1 MAVTA
6 EAVKALRE
14 RTGAGMME
22 CKKALVEANG
32 DLEAAA
38 EAMRKSGLA
47 KADKKAGRIA
57 AEGVIAVERSADG
70 LAVAVVEVNS
80 ETDFVAREKD
90 FLAFAAA
97 VAKAR
102 ARVAGRRTSTA
113 LLAVEAALRADGRG
127 DAPRAH
133 RPHRREHRRA
143 PLRDRDRDRSAR
155 DLPARQPHRHRG
167 GDRGRR
173 RRRSATTSPCT
184 WRRST
189 RSSSSAED
197 VPADQV
203 EKEREI
209 FIAQA
214 ATDPKLQGKPKEV
227 LVKAT
232 EGKLRKY
239 LGEITLLGQ
248 PFVKDDKQT
257 VAQVLKQANARVV
270 RFVRYEV
277 GRRHREEAGE
287 LRRRSDGP
295 GPGRLNPP
303 VRPLQTPGTPRERGS
318 L

>member
-6 EAVKALRE
+6 ETVKALRE

-47 KADKKAGRIA
+47 KADKKAGRVA
-57 AEGVIAVERSADG
+57 AEGVVVIERSADG
-70 LAVAVVEVNS
+70 LSAALVEVNS

-90 FLAFAAA
+90 FQAFAHD
-97 VAKAR
+97 VARLALASR
-102 ARVAGRRTSTA
+102 PADLDG
-113 LLAVEAALRADGRG
+113 LLAAKLPSGQTVEETRRALIARIGENIGVRRFEIVQGGAPLATYLHGSRIATVVVIEGGEAALG
-127 DAPRAH
+127 H
-133 RPHRREHRRA
+133 
-143 PLRDRDRDRSAR
+143 
-155 DLPARQPHRHRG
+155 DLAMHIAAINPQYLA
-167 GDRGRR
+167 
-173 RRRSATTSPCT
+173 
-184 WRRST
+184 
-189 RSSSSAED
+189 AED

-214 ATDPKLQGKPKEV
+214 ASDPKLAGKPKEV

-248 PFVKDDKQT
+248 PFVKDDKQS
-257 VAQVLKQANARVV
+257 VAQVLKGANARVL

-277 GRRHREEAGE
+277 GAGIE
-287 LRRRSDGP
+287 KKQE
-295 GPGRLNPP
+295 NFAAEVMAQ
-303 VRPLQTPGTPRERGS
+303 VRGA
-318 L
+318 

>member
-47 KADKKAGRIA
+47 KADKKAGRVA
-57 AEGVIAVERSADG
+57 AEGVIAFDRSADG
-70 LAVAVVEVNS
+70 KTVAVVEVNS

-90 FLAFAAA
+90 FQAFAAA
-97 VAKAR
+97 VAKAALEARPADLEALVATKLPSGQTIEETRR
-102 ARVAGRRTSTA
+102 ALIARIGENISVRRFDIVTSNA
-113 LLAVEAALRADGRG
+113 PLATYLHGSRIGTIVVIEGG
-127 DAPRAH
+127 DAQLGH
-133 RPHRREHRRA
+133 
-143 PLRDRDRDRSAR
+143 
-155 DLPARQPHRHRG
+155 DLAMHVAAINPQYL
-167 GDRGRR
+167 
-173 RRRSATTSPCT
+173 
-184 WRRST
+184 
-189 RSSSSAED
+189 SAEE

-227 LVKAT
+227 LAKAS
-232 EGKLRKY
+232 EGKLRKF

-248 PFVKDDKQT
+248 PFVKDDKQS
-257 VAQVLKQANARVV
+257 VAQVLKQANAQVL

-277 GRRHREEAGE
+277 GAGIE
-287 LRRRSDGP
+287 KKQE
-295 GPGRLNPP
+295 NFAAEVMAQ
-303 VRPLQTPGTPRERGS
+303 VRGA
-318 L
+318 

>member
-1 MAVTA
+1 MSVTA
-6 EAVKALRE
+6 ESVKALRE

-38 EAMRKSGLA
+38 DAMRKSGLA

-70 LAVAVVEVNS
+70 RAVAVVEVNS

-90 FLAFAAA
+90 FVSFAAA
-97 VAKAR
+97 VAKAALESR
-102 ARVAGRRTSTA
+102 APDLEA
-113 LLAVEAALRADGRG
+113 LLAVKLPSGQTVDET
-127 DAPRAH
+127 
-133 RPHRREHRRA
+133 RRA
-143 PLRDRDRDRSAR
+143 LIAR
-155 DLPARQPHRHRG
+155 IGENIGVRRFEVLAGTAPIATYLHGSRIG
-167 GDRGRR
+167 TVVVIEGDESGIGHDI
-173 RRRSATTSPCT
+173 AMHVAAIGPQFL
-184 WRRST
+184 
-189 RSSSSAED
+189 SAED

-214 ATDPKLQGKPKEV
+214 ASDPKLQGKPKEV

-270 RFVRYEV
+270 RFLRYEV
-277 GRRHREEAGE
+277 GAGIE
-287 LRRRSDGP
+287 KKQE
-295 GPGRLNPP
+295 NFAAEVMAQ
-303 VRPLQTPGTPRERGS
+303 VRGA
-318 L
+318 

>member
-47 KADKKAGRIA
+47 KADKKAGRVA
-57 AEGVIAVERSADG
+57 AEGVVVIERSADG
-70 LAVAVVEVNS
+70 LTAVLVEVNS

-90 FLAFAAA
+90 FQGFAQDVARLALATKPADLD
-97 VAKAR
+97 R
-102 ARVAGRRTSTA
+102 
-113 LLAVEAALRADGRG
+113 LLAAKLPSGKTVEETRRELIARIGENIGVRRFEIVTGTAPLASYLHGSRIGTVVVIEGG
-127 DAPRAH
+127 DATLGH
-133 RPHRREHRRA
+133 
-143 PLRDRDRDRSAR
+143 
-155 DLPARQPHRHRG
+155 DLAMHVAAINPQYL
-167 GDRGRR
+167 
-173 RRRSATTSPCT
+173 
-184 WRRST
+184 
-189 RSSSSAED
+189 SAEE

-209 FIAQA
+209 IVAQA
-214 ATDPKLQGKPKEV
+214 ATDPKLAGKPKEV
-227 LVKAT
+227 LVKAS
-232 EGKLRKY
+232 EGKLRKF

-257 VAQVLKQANARVV
+257 VAQVLKGADARVL

-277 GRRHREEAGE
+277 GAGIE
-287 LRRRSDGP
+287 KKQE
-295 GPGRLNPP
+295 NFAAE
-303 VRPLQTPGTPRERGS
+303 VMAQVRGS
-318 L
+318 